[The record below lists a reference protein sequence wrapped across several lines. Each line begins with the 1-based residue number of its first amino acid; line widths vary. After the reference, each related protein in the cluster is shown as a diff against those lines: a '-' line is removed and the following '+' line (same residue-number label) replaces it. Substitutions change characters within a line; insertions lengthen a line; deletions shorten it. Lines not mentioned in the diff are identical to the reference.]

1 MLDQYHTA
9 SYPGAKITR
18 ISKVIA
24 DSYDIHRTMRRFLAL
39 AARSIRAYDYDT
51 TSRYFAIVGKM
62 YERGNAIV
70 KHTIE
75 NAFTR
80 TMSTLLSLAGEKRR
94 EVIALIPTN
103 LYFLYEQL
111 SAH

>member
-1 MLDQYHTA
+1 MLNQYQTI
-9 SYPGAKITR
+9 SYPGTKLTG

-39 AARSIRAYDYDT
+39 TARSIRAHDYDT

-70 KHTIE
+70 KNTVE

-80 TMSTLLSLAGEKRR
+80 SMSTLLGLAGEKRR
-94 EVIALIPTN
+94 EVIALIPSN
-103 LYFLYEQL
+103 LYFLYEQQGVR
-111 SAH
+111 